1 MKCSS
6 PYTVLSRERTYGSSQ
21 LKCQNLKMGGSPTQG
36 PTLDA
41 KLAAR
46 GCQIDLHRHFV
57 KASLT
62 SRESCIVLQNRPTCS
77 LVAKFSQ
84 HSVVAC
90 SIQMLCCRGRTLQM
104 RARMG
109 MCKSL
114 MPDVIASKEHQ
125 NHHSYVS
132 SADLPLDS
140 LSKILTWWVVT
151 QRMSKL

>member
-1 MKCSS
+1 
-6 PYTVLSRERTYGSSQ
+6 
-21 LKCQNLKMGGSPTQG
+21 MGGSPTQG
-36 PTLDA
+36 PTPDA

-46 GCQIDLHRHFV
+46 GCQIDLHRRFV
-57 KASLT
+57 KASPT
-62 SRESCIVLQNRPTCS
+62 SRESCIVLQSRPTRS

-84 HSVVAC
+84 HSVYAC

-104 RARMG
+104 RPRTG
-109 MCKSL
+109 VCKPL

-132 SADLPLDS
+132 SVDLPSDS

-151 QRMSKL
+151 RKMSKLSKLGGGRLLGKYGTYLAYIFHVPVL